1 MEAKPLLRIQ
11 LPTTGPS
18 SVFLQEDMKVLVRQ
32 GDYLMVVNLQSR
44 SIEQKIPM
52 PTYTGQPGTCVENFY
67 YEVDSASLTKTNF
80 VDIDQKKY
88 NLDTHL
94 NAQAFLAYD
103 RVILT
108 VSDGD
113 LYCVYPDT
121 LEVTF
126 ISKFVPATAVFQHN
140 LNELGAVYDGKLH
153 VCNMESHEVT
163 STETALQNF
172 LIRCGESDYI
182 QVADKISYK
191 GESHGQASCMRSQPF
206 VNDQFVIIVDEAGQF
221 EIIQTALLQNAQPY
235 TATIKFNR
243 SVFTP
248 GEKKTQKKEYTVQ
261 DKLNDLVQQI
271 NILKSQTMSNAQI
284 DVNSAL
290 KTIMSNATA
299 QDQGE
304 KQELQNLKNMLK
316 VAQDSEIAQ
325 QLHIS
330 SLSSELAQK
339 TEQIKQLKENYEQSL
354 QQQQNQLQKQV
365 DSELQIQIVSLQQQ
379 QFQLQHENDLLKQK
393 VRDFEDDSRIHAQEM
408 KIKQTQHE
416 NETSDLKAQ
425 IAHLKNALDEITK
438 TKPVENSSP
447 QRTEMIAEKLQQMN
461 KNQADLQQ
469 EISFKNNEIRRLEA
483 LVQNQSYKHQEE
495 FQNITQTLTELKDSQ
510 QKLQKQVALTT
521 EIKKPIQLPSNGKTI
536 SMQDRIAMFS
546 KK

>member
-52 PTYTGQPGTCVENFY
+52 PAYTGQPGTCVENFY

-126 ISKFVPATAVFQHN
+126 ISKFVPASAVFQHN
-140 LNELGAVYDGKLH
+140 LNELGAIHDGKLH

-206 VNDQFVIIVDEAGQF
+206 INDQFVIIVDEAGQF

-271 NILKSQTMSNAQI
+271 NILKSKTLQNE
-284 DVNSAL
+284 DVDVVQELKAIMDSSQSTSPQQSDNS
-290 KTIMSNATA
+290 
-299 QDQGE
+299 
-304 KQELQNLKNMLK
+304 QELQNTKQLLQLSQQNEQQLKQQIQTLQQELDGKSSQLTSLKNQL
-316 VAQDSEIAQ
+316 EQ
-325 QLHIS
+325 QLQS
-330 SLSSELAQK
+330 VQAQP
-339 TEQIKQLKENYEQSL
+339 TA
-354 QQQQNQLQKQV
+354 QNP
-365 DSELQIQIVSLQQQ
+365 DSELMTELVTIKSQLFKASNENEQLKSDLRQQSIQIQNLTQDLQIQKLN
-379 QFQLQHENDLLKQK
+379 FENELLAAKLQK
-393 VRDFEDDSRIHAQEM
+393 VEQKPVQEM
-408 KIKQTQHE
+408 KPIKEPINVKQEPIKETIKESIKVEAKVEPVKPKPVQNQTTE
-416 NETSDLKAQ
+416 V
-425 IAHLKNALDEITK
+425 
-438 TKPVENSSP
+438 TKPVAGKGM
-447 QRTEMIAEKLQQMN
+447 TMAE
-461 KNQADLQQ
+461 
-469 EISFKNNEIRRLEA
+469 
-483 LVQNQSYKHQEE
+483 
-495 FQNITQTLTELKDSQ
+495 
-510 QKLQKQVALTT
+510 
-521 EIKKPIQLPSNGKTI
+521 
-536 SMQDRIAMFS
+536 RIALFN